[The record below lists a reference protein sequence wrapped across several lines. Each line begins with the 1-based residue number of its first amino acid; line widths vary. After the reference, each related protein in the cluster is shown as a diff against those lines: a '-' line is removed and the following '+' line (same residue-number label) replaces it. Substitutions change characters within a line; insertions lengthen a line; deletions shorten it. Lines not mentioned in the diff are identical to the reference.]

1 MLNVNNKVVARKREI
16 LSQLIRLQCAGKLE
30 SEIDSIPSLVFPDD
44 AQSVRTDIAHDRD
57 IVKMRIIADLG
68 FSVEDA
74 DSKKPLASY
83 AKEALAREK
92 PTWPI
97 MTMMSEACHAC
108 KPTHFFPTDLCQ
120 GCEAR
125 PCMVNCPKKAIEVVD
140 HRARIDQ
147 SKCIKC
153 GICSQNCPY
162 HAIVKFTVP
171 CEEACPVGAITKD
184 AEGCEHI
191 DFEKCVFCGA
201 CMRECPFGAMQAKSQ
216 LVDVVK
222 HIMNGK
228 KVVAMYAPAIGAQF
242 KAQPGQLEG
251 ALLAAGFSCVWEVA
265 IGADITA
272 DKEAAEF
279 EERMEEAEKDGKPQM
294 MTTSCCP
301 AWVRLAQIHVPDIVP
316 AISSTG
322 SPMHYNGEL
331 AKKDDP
337 ECVTVFIGPCLAKR
351 REGFDDAFVD
361 YVLTVDE
368 VAALFDAKDI
378 DITKVEAKTAKYLP
392 TVSGR
397 NFAKTAG
404 VAESVRLRLSEHG
417 KSILKP
423 YVVNGMT
430 KAVVKQLQ
438 TWGKMFAG
446 ASPVAPDAPNL
457 IEVMCCEGGCIAGP
471 GVITNPKL
479 GNGLLM
485 KYANAGSVPDANG
498 KPVPCDMDAVIE
510 GERAAGY
517 PTGA

>member
-1 MLNVNNKVVARKREI
+1 MLNVNNNVTLRKRDV
-16 LSQLIRLQCAGKLE
+16 LSQIVAMQFAGKLE
-30 SEIDSIPSLVFPDD
+30 SDIDSIPQQIVPDG
-44 AQSVRTDIAHDRD
+44 AAPVRGSIEEDRQA
-57 IVKMRIIADLG
+57 VKMRVLADLG
-68 FSVEDA
+68 ISVETA
-74 DSKKPLASY
+74 DMSKPLADY
-83 AKEALAREK
+83 AKEALLREK
-92 PTWPI
+92 PTWPV
-97 MTMMSEACHAC
+97 MTMMSASCHGC

-125 PCMVNCPKKAIEVVD
+125 PCMVNCPKKAIEIVD

-153 GICSQNCPY
+153 GICAQNCPY

-184 AEGCEHI
+184 AEGREHI

-222 HIMNGK
+222 HIMAGK
-228 KVVAMYAPAIGAQF
+228 RVVAMYAPAIGAQF

-251 ALLAAGFSCVWEVA
+251 ALLAAGFSKVWEVA
-265 IGADITA
+265 IGADLTA
-272 DKEAAEF
+272 DAEAKEY
-279 EERMEEAEKDGKPQM
+279 EERMEEGAKM

-322 SPMHYNGEL
+322 SPMNFNGIL

-337 ECVTVFIGPCLAKR
+337 DCVTVFIGPCLAKR
-351 REGFDDAFVD
+351 REGFDDKNID

-368 VAALFDAKDI
+368 VDALFAARSI
-378 DITKVEAKTAKYLP
+378 DITKMEAKPGKYLP

-397 NFAKTAG
+397 NFAKTGG
-404 VAESVRLRLSEHG
+404 VAESVRLRLSDHG
-417 KSILKP
+417 REILKP
-423 YVVNGMT
+423 YIVNGMT

-438 TWGKMFAG
+438 TWGKMFKGEIPMA
-446 ASPVAPDAPNL
+446 ADAPNL

-471 GVITNPKL
+471 GIITKPQM

-485 KYANAGSVPDANG
+485 KYANAGSAPGGDG
-498 KPVPCDMDAVIE
+498 KPVACDMDAVIA
-510 GERAAGY
+510 GEKA
-517 PTGA
+517 

>member
-1 MLNVNNKVVARKREI
+1 MLNVNNNVTLRKRDVLAHI
-16 LSQLIRLQCAGKLE
+16 VAMQFAGKLE
-30 SEIDSIPSLVFPDD
+30 SDIDSLPSALVPDG
-44 AQSVRTDIAHDRD
+44 STPVRGSLEEDRAT
-57 IVKMRIIADLG
+57 VKMRILADLG
-68 FSVEDA
+68 MSVEKA
-74 DSKKPLASY
+74 DMAKPLADY

-92 PTWPI
+92 PTWPV
-97 MTMMSEACHAC
+97 MTMMSGACHGC

-125 PCMVNCPKKAIEVVD
+125 PCMVNCPKKAIEIVD
-140 HRARIDQ
+140 HRARIDHA
-147 SKCIKC
+147 KCIKC

-184 AEGCEHI
+184 EQGREHI

-222 HIMNGK
+222 HIMAGK
-228 KVVAMYAPAIGAQF
+228 RVVAMYAPAIGAQF

-251 ALLAAGFSCVWEVA
+251 ALLAAGFSKVWEVA
-265 IGADITA
+265 IGADLTA
-272 DKEAAEF
+272 DAEAKEY
-279 EERMEEAEKDGKPQM
+279 EERMEEAEKEGKPQL

-322 SPMHYNGEL
+322 SPMNFNGIL

-337 ECVTVFIGPCLAKR
+337 DCVTVFIGPCLAKR
-351 REGFDDAFVD
+351 REGFDDKNID

-368 VAALFDAKDI
+368 VDALFAAKEI
-378 DITKVEAKTAKYLP
+378 DITKMEAKPGKYLP

-397 NFAKTAG
+397 NFAKTGG
-404 VAESVRLRLSEHG
+404 VAESVRLRLSDQG
-417 KSILKP
+417 RSILKP

-438 TWGKMFAG
+438 AWGKIVAG
-446 ASPVAPDAPNL
+446 TAPVTADTPNL
-457 IEVMCCEGGCIAGP
+457 VEVMCCEGGCIAGP
-471 GVITNPKL
+471 GIITKPQL

-485 KYANAGSVPDANG
+485 KYANAGSTPDASG
-498 KPVPCDMDAVIE
+498 KVIPCDMDAVIA
-510 GERAAGY
+510 GEKA
-517 PTGA
+517 

>member
-1 MLNVNNKVVARKREI
+1 MLNVNNNVTLRKRDV
-16 LSQLIRLQCAGKLE
+16 LAQLIAMQCAGTLE
-30 SEIDSIPSLVFPDD
+30 TQIDSLPQVIISDEATPVRANSD
-44 AQSVRTDIAHDRD
+44 ADRAT
-57 IVKMRIIADLG
+57 VKMRILADLG
-68 FSVEDA
+68 FSVETA
-74 DSKKPLASY
+74 DLEKSLSDY
-83 AKEALAREK
+83 AREALAREK
-92 PTWPI
+92 PTWPV

-125 PCMVNCPKKAIEVVD
+125 PCAVNCPKKAIEIVD

-153 GICSQNCPY
+153 GICAQNCPY

-184 AEGCEHI
+184 AEGREHI

-222 HIMNGK
+222 HIMAGK
-228 KVVAMYAPAIGAQF
+228 RVVAMYAPAIGAQF

-251 ALLAAGFSCVWEVA
+251 ALLAAGFSKVWEVA
-265 IGADITA
+265 IGADLTA
-272 DKEAAEF
+272 DAEAKEF
-279 EERMEEAEKDGKPQM
+279 EERMEEAEKEEKPQM

-316 AISSTG
+316 AVSSTG
-322 SPMHYNGEL
+322 SPMNFNGIL

-337 ECVTVFIGPCLAKR
+337 NCVTVFIGPCLAKR
-351 REGFDDAFVD
+351 REGFDDANID

-368 VAALFDAKDI
+368 VDALFAAKGI
-378 DITKVEAKTAKYLP
+378 DITKMEAKPGKYLP

-397 NFAKTAG
+397 NFAKTGG

-430 KAVVKQLQ
+430 KAAVKQIQ
-438 TWGKMFAG
+438 SWGKMFAG
-446 ASPVAPDAPNL
+446 SSPMAADAPNL

-471 GVITNPKL
+471 GIVTKPQL

-498 KPVPCDMDAVIE
+498 KPVPCDTDSVIE
-510 GERAAGY
+510 GERA
-517 PTGA
+517 